1 MSPMIT
7 VKADDRRRVQL
18 PGIKA
23 GQVFALEDQ
32 GNGVRVLT
40 ELRKDV
46 REVFPEGS
54 LAKCWTEDYNEEMT
68 DIARSVIVGVPKDYQ
83 P

>member
-1 MSPMIT
+1 MIT

-40 ELRKDV
+40 EVRKDV

-54 LAKCWTEDYNEEMT
+54 LAKYWTDEYNAEMAE
-68 DIARSVIVGVPKDYQ
+68 ISQAFVIGVPKGY
-83 P
+83 PP